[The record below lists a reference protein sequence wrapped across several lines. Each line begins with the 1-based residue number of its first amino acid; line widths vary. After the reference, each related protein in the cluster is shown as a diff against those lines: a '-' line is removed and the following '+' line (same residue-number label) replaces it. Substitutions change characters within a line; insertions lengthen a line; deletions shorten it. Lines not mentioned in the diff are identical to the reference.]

1 MADADSPHPMSL
13 SPLAAA
19 GADAERVAAIS
30 VAIWAAIH
38 AALSP
43 VVGARGS
50 AALFKR
56 SLHLASRGHPWL
68 TSAYEGSSQAG
79 DFTALRMA
87 LSKQDGAT
95 AGAAHDAMQR
105 LFHDLLAELIGR
117 SLTHRLLQAAWELP
131 TSGSAVQDTSS

>member
-1 MADADSPHPMSL
+1 MTL
-13 SPLAAA
+13 SPLAVA
-19 GADAERVAAIS
+19 GADAARVAETS
-30 VAIWAAIH
+30 VAIWTATH

-68 TSAYEGSSQAG
+68 TAAYEGSSQAG
-79 DFTALRMA
+79 DFTALRMSLA
-87 LSKQDGAT
+87 RQDGTT
-95 AGAAHDAMQR
+95 AAAAHDAMLQ

-117 SLTHRLLQAAWELP
+117 SLTHRLLQAAWDSP
-131 TSGSAVQDTSS
+131 TSGNPVQDTPS